1 MSVEEAVARIVE
13 RQTDRFYGKYR
24 GLVVLN
30 VDPLNQGRLKAVVPE
45 VLGLLPSNWALPCS
59 PFAGVLAGLFAVPQF
74 GTGVWIEF
82 EAGDPSRPVW
92 SGCWWG
98 SAQIPLSEVGPL
110 TPATAPLAKIFSTAG
125 LAFSMNDTTQTI
137 SIRDMFSL
145 NEISVKVAA
154 NTTTI
159 RSPTLVQL
167 EAAQIRHGIAA
178 VQHAVHGEQL
188 LAYLTTLV
196 TLFNT
201 HVHPGEMAAG
211 ILPVT
216 PAPPVAPFP
225 PPSPTMRSVKVSV
238 E

>member
-1 MSVEEAVARIVE
+1 MSMEQSVAGIVE

-24 GLVVLN
+24 GLVMVN

-45 VLGLLPSNWALPCS
+45 VLGLLPSSWALPCA
-59 PFAGVLAGLFAVPQF
+59 PYAGVLAGLFTVPQI

-98 SAQIPLSEVGPL
+98 AAQVPLSETGAQ
-110 TPATAPLAKIFSTAG
+110 TPPLAKVFTTDTG
-125 LAFSMNDTTQTI
+125 LHFSMNDATQTI
-137 SIRDMFSL
+137 TIRDLLNL

-154 NTTTI
+154 GSTSI
-159 RSPTLVQL
+159 RSPATVTL
-167 EAAQIRHGIAA
+167 EAAQIRHGAGA

-225 PPSPTMRSVKVSV
+225 TPSPSMLSVKVAV